1 MLDELGLGYLTLD
14 RATNTLATGE
24 AQRIRITAELASNLR
39 GVCYV
44 LDEPTVGLH
53 PRDVRAL
60 LKALSELRGRGNTVV
75 VVEHGEPVIRAAD
88 HVIDLGPGAGPH
100 GGRLVKT
107 GTPRGIA
114 RSKKSVTGM
123 WLRGEGKPPQWVRRS
138 LEGCAR
144 MTLAGAH
151 LHNLRKVTVEI
162 PLGRLVCVTGVSGS
176 GKSTLIRDVLYRA
189 LKAKLARRHLPPVL
203 KDLRGWESINSTK
216 EVDESPIGRTPRSVP
231 STYVGVLNSIRRI
244 FAQMPDARAR
254 GYTASRFSF
263 NVAGGRC
270 ERCQGQGRHRVEMP
284 LLPVVYIPCDAC
296 GGSRYNPDTLGVT
309 FKGKSIAEVLT
320 MTVDEALDLS
330 PPSPRRYGR

>member
-1 MLDELGLGYLTLD
+1 MEEEVEPPPCRACGGTRLRPEALAVRIQGRNIGDIARLPIREAMNWVQSLGPRREEVSRRILPELLSRLNMLDELGLGYLTLD

-60 LKALSELRGRGNTVV
+60 LKALSELRRRGNTVV

-100 GGRLVKT
+100 GGRVVKT

-114 RSKKSVTGM
+114 RSKKSVTGL

-138 LEGCAR
+138 LDGCPR
-144 MTLAGAH
+144 MTLVGAH
-151 LHNLRKVTVEI
+151 LHNLQKVTTEI

-189 LKAKLARRHLPPVL
+189 LKAKLGRRHLPPVL
-203 KDLRGWESINSTK
+203 KDLRGW
-216 EVDESPIGRTPRSVP
+216 
-231 STYVGVLNSIRRI
+231 
-244 FAQMPDARAR
+244 
-254 GYTASRFSF
+254 
-263 NVAGGRC
+263 
-270 ERCQGQGRHRVEMP
+270 
-284 LLPVVYIPCDAC
+284 
-296 GGSRYNPDTLGVT
+296 
-309 FKGKSIAEVLT
+309 
-320 MTVDEALDLS
+320 
-330 PPSPRRYGR
+330 